1 MTSPGTFICAVCSK
15 NLASFSQLQR
25 QTHVN
30 HCIDRQSVELESE
43 ADDDFEQFRYQGK
56 KAGSKPAAKVKRLR
70 TATLLISCVS
80 QKTQLR
86 LQKKLTAK
94 DKQHP
99 CSPLEVPLA
108 PSLRAWVDPLR
119 LHTKR
124 RKVKN
129 QGEPPAVS
137 CPPIFEVLWPR
148 LLFSVGVPPQLECST
163 LPSDLSISIYS
174 NRQTRPAAV
183 ARRPMHTPSVL
194 GADGAPVMWR
204 LTGYNSNADIR
215 DDWSLISRK
224 YTPGM
229 G

>member
-30 HCIDRQSVELESE
+30 HCIDRQSVELETE
-43 ADDDFEQFRYQGK
+43 ADDDFEQFRYPGK
-56 KAGSKPAAKVKRLR
+56 KAWSKPAPKVGRLK
-70 TATLLISCVS
+70 TAALLISCVS

-99 CSPLEVPLA
+99 LEVPLA
-108 PSLRAWVDPLR
+108 ASLRPWVDPLR

-124 RKVKN
+124 RKVKS

-137 CPPIFEVLWPR
+137 CPP
-148 LLFSVGVPPQLECST
+148 
-163 LPSDLSISIYS
+163 
-174 NRQTRPAAV
+174 
-183 ARRPMHTPSVL
+183 
-194 GADGAPVMWR
+194 
-204 LTGYNSNADIR
+204 
-215 DDWSLISRK
+215 
-224 YTPGM
+224 
-229 G
+229 